1 MGVEDEWKFL
11 VMKGLQLQQEPESRD
26 RYLWDKRRDETN
38 KGQRVEQNEKKAKHN
53 AGDTII

>member
-1 MGVEDEWKFL
+1 
-11 VMKGLQLQQEPESRD
+11 MKGLQPQQEPESRD

-38 KGQRVEQNEKKAKHN
+38 KGQSVEQNEKKAKHN